1 MSINIR
7 DAKPSKDLALD
18 DSNNSESRTRF
29 SDIAPRDSQVR
40 LVVAGFVSPTLG
52 SSIRP
57 RIADDSAVL
66 SLSITLDDE
75 VVVATFFV
83 FIAVASE
90 VLDGRGLALEGS
102 GVRVGGVI
110 RTLVSMTSG
119 GGSRVRSA
127 AGGNGMRGM
136 NRSAQLGVSRA
147 AATRHMGDRSL
158 GRREVCLGLGRVW
171 LGGGGWVA
179 FALVARSRNMMHRS
193 QGLGG
198 WLLCLGRV
206 TSRARSRMFRVAATR
221 NKSDGRD
228 RNTAVPAEV

>member
-83 FIAVASE
+83 CIAVASE
-90 VLDGRGLALEGS
+90 VLDGRGLALDGC
-102 GVRVGGVI
+102 GVGVGGI
-110 RTLVSMTSG
+110 IGAMTSG
-119 GGSRVRSA
+119 GRGRVGGATS
-127 AGGNGMRGM
+127 GNGMRGM
-136 NRSAQLGVSRA
+136 DRSTQLGVSRA
-147 AATRHMGDRSL
+147 AATRDMGNGSL
-158 GRREVCLGLGRVW
+158 GRGKVCLGLGRVW
-171 LGGGGWVA
+171 LARGGWVA
-179 FALVARSRNMMHRS
+179 FALVARPRNMMHRS
-193 QGLGG
+193 NGLDG
-198 WLLCLGRV
+198 WLMCLGRV
-206 TSRARSRMFRVAATR
+206 TSRARSRMLRVAATR